1 MEKKVLELTTHNEF
15 LFKERQQSKVKIS
28 KLERRNNQLDVN
40 MKQRESAKLK
50 IKQKLEEI
58 AERLGVTEEKN
69 LELHNVISKINH

>member
-1 MEKKVLELTTHNEF
+1 MEKKVLEFTTHNEF

>member
-1 MEKKVLELTTHNEF
+1 
-15 LFKERQQSKVKIS
+15 VKIS
-28 KLERRNNQLDVN
+28 KLDRRNNQLDVN

>member
-1 MEKKVLELTTHNEF
+1 
-15 LFKERQQSKVKIS
+15 VKIS

-58 AERLGVTEEKN
+58 TERLRVTEEKN